1 MFKVFSFFSIIYI
14 MKRQVFKNYEPN
26 QLSLPLDLS
35 ILIPNNHIV
44 KIVSDIIDSIDISPL
59 LALYEGG
66 GTSAYHPK
74 MLLKVIIY
82 AYTQKIYSGRAME
95 QQLKENIFFMWIS
108 GKNTPNFRTINR
120 FRTEKMKDHVESIFT
135 SVIKLLIEQEYIKFE
150 NYFLDGTKIE
160 ANANKYSFVWKK
172 STEKYEKALQDKI
185 KKLLKDINLTVQEEN
200 SSSDDKDNDASKKI
214 SSEELK
220 KAVEII
226 DKQLEQDTENK
237 ELKKAKKTIEKDYL
251 PRTEKYEEYLAV
263 LRDRNSF
270 SKTDLDATFMKL
282 KEDHMMNG
290 QLKPAYNV
298 QIGTENQFILW
309 YTLHQTPGDTT
320 TLKHHLSDLK
330 NKYGFY
336 PKNIV
341 TDAGY
346 GSVENYEIL
355 KEEELG
361 NYVKYNNWFNDVKN
375 KKVGKYWNK
384 ESFIYVKEKDEYICP
399 NGERL
404 VFKEVTE
411 KATSTGFIQKLY
423 KYQCVN
429 CSGCEMRELCTK
441 GNGNRSLEVNKLLEE
456 HKRIV
461 RRNLCSEEGTAL
473 RKQRCA
479 DVEATFGIIKGNG
492 CFRRFLLRS
501 LAKVKVEW
509 GLIALAHNMKKLWA
523 LISKSAKEL
532 LKNVSFL
539 IFCKTI
545 RELLKRTIKHHY
557 QKIKSDP
564 KYSVAKLAFGSA
576 SLKID
581 SAR

>member
-1 MFKVFSFFSIIYI
+1 

-282 KEDHMMNG
+282 K
-290 QLKPAYNV
+290 
-298 QIGTENQFILW
+298 T
-309 YTLHQTPGDTT
+309 
-320 TLKHHLSDLK
+320 
-330 NKYGFY
+330 
-336 PKNIV
+336 
-341 TDAGY
+341 
-346 GSVENYEIL
+346 NYM
-355 KEEELG
+355 KSS
-361 NYVKYNNWFNDVKN
+361 
-375 KKVGKYWNK
+375 KKV
-384 ESFIYVKEKDEYICP
+384 
-399 NGERL
+399 
-404 VFKEVTE
+404 
-411 KATSTGFIQKLY
+411 
-423 KYQCVN
+423 
-429 CSGCEMRELCTK
+429 
-441 GNGNRSLEVNKLLEE
+441 
-456 HKRIV
+456 
-461 RRNLCSEEGTAL
+461 
-473 RKQRCA
+473 
-479 DVEATFGIIKGNG
+479 
-492 CFRRFLLRS
+492 
-501 LAKVKVEW
+501 
-509 GLIALAHNMKKLWA
+509 
-523 LISKSAKEL
+523 
-532 LKNVSFL
+532 
-539 IFCKTI
+539 
-545 RELLKRTIKHHY
+545 
-557 QKIKSDP
+557 
-564 KYSVAKLAFGSA
+564 
-576 SLKID
+576 
-581 SAR
+581 